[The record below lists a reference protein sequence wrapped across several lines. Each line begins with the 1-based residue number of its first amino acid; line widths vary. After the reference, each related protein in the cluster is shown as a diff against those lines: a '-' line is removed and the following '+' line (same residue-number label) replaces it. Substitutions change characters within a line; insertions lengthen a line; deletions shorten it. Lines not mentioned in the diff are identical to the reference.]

1 MQQVNSFNLV
11 LLPYILYHIT
21 MIKDKKILYII
32 TQTKW
37 GGAQK
42 YVLELA
48 KYFNKHN
55 EIHIAFGETKNQN
68 KNE

>member
-1 MQQVNSFNLV
+1 
-11 LLPYILYHIT
+11 

-48 KYFNKHN
+48 QYFSKHN
-55 EIHIAFGETKNQN
+55 EVHIAFGETKHINQQFIDKCKELCEQN
-68 KNE
+68 LKCTA